1 MSLSTMGAQ
10 LKQNWKSALSVALVS
25 VPLSLS
31 LSIASGAGPIPGIIA
46 AIWAGLIAGLMG
58 GSKFNI
64 VGPAG
69 ALSGIL
75 ATYALTYGPG
85 VLPVIALG
93 AGVLTL
99 IIWVLKWDKY
109 LIFVPSSVIH
119 GFTLGVALTIG
130 FGQLNFALGLS
141 GLPVHE
147 HLYQNVIESFS
158 HIGSAY
164 GVSILTFIVGLG
176 AMFGLLKWKP
186 KVPNTVV
193 LAVLGIIFGFLA
205 STGKLPFTIPTLFSR
220 YGDLSLSLFSIPRI
234 GRDMLSLGVLQASA
248 VVAFVVVLETLISAK
263 VADGMTKTKF
273 NQRKEVL
280 GVGLANLA
288 SGIFGGI
295 PASGVFARTA
305 INVKSGA
312 TSSWSQVINAVLVA
326 LIAIVFLPYFK
337 YLPLPIIASI
347 LVYAAIR
354 MVNREHFD
362 RLYRHDKAAFWN
374 AMAIAVITIAYDA
387 TAGILVGMLVA
398 LFVFARRLSNAQCHI
413 TASDGKQQCVID
425 STDDERIKDRTVI
438 YRFGGELTYITAKS
452 HIERIHRIEGDKA
465 IILNFKNLFYID
477 ADGVEALEEI
487 AEDLARRGQQVYITS
502 VREHL
507 VGFFEESEWYRH
519 LRHEGG
525 IHPTTFD
532 ALRAADPSVK

>member
-1 MSLSTMGAQ
+1 MF
-10 LKQNWKSALSVALVS
+10 
-25 VPLSLS
+25 
-31 LSIASGAGPIPGIIA
+31 
-46 AIWAGLIAGLMG
+46 G

-75 ATYALTYGPG
+75 ATYALMY
-85 VLPVIALG
+85 G
-93 AGVLTL
+93 AGALPIIAIGAGLLTL
-99 IIWVLKWDKY
+99 IIWGLRWDKY

-141 GLPVHE
+141 GLPAHE
-147 HLYQNVIESFS
+147 HLYQNIAESFA
-158 HIGSAY
+158 HIGNAY
-164 GVSILTFIVGLG
+164 WISIAAFITGLG
-176 AMFGLLKWKP
+176 VMFGFLKWKP
-186 KVPNTVV
+186 RVPGAVV
-193 LAVLGIIFGFLA
+193 LALVGIVVGFFA
-205 STGKLPFTIPTLFSR
+205 STGVLPFSIPTLFSK
-220 YGDLSLSLFSIPRI
+220 YGDLSLSLFSLPTFSQS
-234 GRDMLSLGVLQASA
+234 MLSLDILKASA
-248 VVAFVVVLETLISAK
+248 VVGFVVVLETLISAK

-273 NQRKEVL
+273 NQRREVL
-280 GVGLANLA
+280 GVGLANIA
-288 SGIFGGI
+288 SGIFGGL

-312 TSSWSQVINAVLVA
+312 TSRWSQGLNAVLVA
-326 LIAIVFLPYFK
+326 LIAIIFLPYFK
-337 YLPLPIIASI
+337 YLPLPIIAAI
-347 LVYAAIR
+347 LVFAAIR
-354 MVNREHFD
+354 MVTREHFA

-374 AMAIAVITIAYDA
+374 AMAIAAITVVYDA

-413 TASDGKQQCVID
+413 TSSDGIQQRVVGELA
-425 STDDERIKDRTVI
+425 TETEQIKGQTVI

-452 HIERIHRIEGDKA
+452 HTERIGQITGEKA

-487 AEDLARRGQQVYITS
+487 AEDLARRNHQVYIAG

-507 VGFFEESEWYRH
+507 TGFFEHSAWYQH
-519 LRHEGG
+519 LFTEGH
-525 IHPTTFD
+525 IYPTTFE
-532 ALRAADPSVK
+532 ALRAADPTVK